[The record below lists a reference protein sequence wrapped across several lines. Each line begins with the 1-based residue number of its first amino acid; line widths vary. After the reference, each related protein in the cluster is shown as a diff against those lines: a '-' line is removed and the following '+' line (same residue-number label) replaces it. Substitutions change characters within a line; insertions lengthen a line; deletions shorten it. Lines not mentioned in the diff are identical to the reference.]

1 MFTKKAPV
9 KKVAAKKKAPA
20 KKLIENNQIRKTRA
34 SVPRPGNGGA
44 RKNSGRKKGA
54 ATMKT
59 REIANKASID
69 GGLTP
74 LEFML
79 QVLREA
85 PKDLKAQYKKRLITA
100 EELEDRLKDINA
112 KRYKA
117 AVDSATYMHPRL
129 SSIEAK
135 ISINEQDEWTK
146 EKAAIAQE
154 GKKRAATKRK

>member
-34 SVPRPGNGGA
+34 SVPRPGNGGF

-54 ATMKT
+54 ATRKT

-79 QVLREA
+79 QVLRET

-117 AVDSATYMHPRL
+117 AVDSAAYMHPRL

-146 EKAAIAQE
+146 EKEAIAQE